1 MTHLAFVGVGTMAA
15 PMVHRFLDGS
25 GWRLHL
31 VDTVAD
37 RTAPFRD
44 YAQVSVHEQLT
55 SLPQDIDFVLL
66 CLPNAE
72 ALRTVAG
79 EIASRRCLGKTVVV
93 NLSTVGRQA
102 LTEAADALTQAG
114 YGCLDAPVS
123 GGAEGARTGSLT
135 VMASGDPTTIE
146 QCSSVFDVIAGK
158 VIVVGNQPGQ
168 AQAIK
173 VANNVLSLGA
183 LVATAEA
190 TAITRKAGIPL
201 DTALEALN
209 ASSGRNTATAVKF
222 PRHVLTGRFDFGFPT
237 SGALKDVSLFRELA
251 TELGVEAPLS
261 SAVQAIW
268 RTAAEQ
274 GFGQQD
280 CTRIVSFYEARAG
293 LSEGQPA

>member
-1 MTHLAFVGVGTMAA
+1 
-15 PMVHRFLDGS
+15 MVRRFLDGDR
-25 GWRLHL
+25 WRLHL
-31 VDTVAD
+31 IDTVAD

-44 YAQVSVHEQLT
+44 HPRVSIHERLM
-55 SLPQDIDFVLL
+55 SLPQDIDFIFL

-72 ALRTVAG
+72 ALRGVIN
-79 EIASRRCLGKTVVV
+79 EIASRKSLGATVVV

-102 LTEAADALTQAG
+102 LSDAADALIAAG
-114 YGCLDAPVS
+114 YGCVDAPVS

-135 VMASGDPTTIE
+135 VMVSGNRATVE
-146 QCSSVFDVIAGK
+146 QCSAVFDVIANK
-158 VIVVGNQPGQ
+158 VIVIGDKPGQ
-168 AQAIK
+168 AQAVK

-209 ASSGRNTATAVKF
+209 ASSGRNSATAVKF

-237 SGALKDVSLFRELA
+237 SGALKDVSLFLELA
-251 TELGVEAPLS
+251 TELGVNAPLGA
-261 SAVQAIW
+261 AVQAIW
-268 RTAAEQ
+268 HEAAKH

-280 CTRIVSFYEARAG
+280 CTHIVSFYAAMAG
-293 LSEGQPA
+293 LAEGLPA